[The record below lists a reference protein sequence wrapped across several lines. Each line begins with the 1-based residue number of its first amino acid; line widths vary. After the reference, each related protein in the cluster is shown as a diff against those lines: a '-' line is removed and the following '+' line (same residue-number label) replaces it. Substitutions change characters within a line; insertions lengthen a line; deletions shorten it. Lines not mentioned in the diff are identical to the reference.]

1 METLSQPR
9 IASRIAQLGT
19 ETAFAVSADAAAW
32 AAQGHRVYPFHLGDM
47 NIRTPLNIIHAA
59 NRAMLGGK
67 TFYPP
72 AGGVPQLR
80 AALAETLTRD
90 RGVPY
95 QADNVSIQ
103 PGGKPCIGKFLMAV
117 MEPGDGV
124 LYPNP
129 GYPIYESQVD
139 FLGGRGQPYTYTVED
154 GRFRIDLDSVQHA
167 MNDTTRVLIV
177 NAQHNPTGADA
188 NHSELEWLAAQARE
202 RDLWV
207 LSDDPYVDIRYA
219 GSSHTIVE
227 QEGMSERCLIGYTF
241 SKKYAMTGWRLG
253 AAIGPRSIID
263 IITKIN
269 TNDES
274 CTNQFVQ
281 LAGVEA
287 LQGDQ
292 SGARH
297 ILRTLHGRRDLIVDR
312 LTAIDGVSVPASDAT
327 FYLFVDVT
335 EVYRRLGYS
344 LHRRQEDEQ
353 AFRIDTM
360 RATGVSFCARGHFG
374 RALPGEQQV
383 YVRFAYSGID
393 TADAEEGLA
402 ALKRYWE
409 R

>member
-1 METLSQPR
+1 MNLRTP
-9 IASRIAQLGT
+9 
-19 ETAFAVSADAAAW
+19 
-32 AAQGHRVYPFHLGDM
+32 M
-47 NIRTPLNIIHAA
+47 NIIQAA
-59 NRAMLGGK
+59 HRAMLDGK
-67 TFYPP
+67 TFYTP
-72 AGGVPQLR
+72 AGGIPQLR
-80 AALAETLTRD
+80 EALAADLSRR

-95 QADNVSIQ
+95 RAANVSIQ
-103 PGGKPCIGKFLMAV
+103 PGGKPCIGKFLMAI

-139 FLGGRGQPYTYTVED
+139 FLGGRGQPYAYTVED
-154 GRFRIDLDSVQHA
+154 GRFRIDLNSVQHA

-188 NHSELEWLAAQARE
+188 NRDELEWLAAQARE

-219 GSSHTIVE
+219 GNSHTIVE
-227 QEGMSERCLIGYTF
+227 QEGMSERTMIGYTF

-253 AAIGPRSIID
+253 AAIGPQPVID
-263 IITKIN
+263 VITKIN

-274 CTNQFVQ
+274 CTNHFVQ
-281 LAGVEA
+281 MAGLEA

-292 SGARH
+292 GGVRH
-297 ILRTLHGRRDLIVDR
+297 ILRSLRQRRALITDR
-312 LTAIDGVSVPASDAT
+312 LNAIDGVTVPASDAT
-327 FYLFVDVT
+327 FYLFADVT
-335 EVYRRLGYS
+335 EVYRRRGFS
-344 LHRRQEDEQ
+344 MTRRAADEQ

-360 RATGVSFCARGHFG
+360 RRTGVSFCSRGHFG
-374 RALPGEQQV
+374 RGAPDEPRV

-393 TADAEEGLA
+393 VTDAEEGLA

-409 R
+409 S